1 MTPRQKTKRKPKL
14 APLPKT
20 ILIGDVLWNTESF
33 FDGAIKDGLT
43 AVDIAP
49 FYNRSLASVEQALGK
64 RKQNSLKK
72 RDNMLIKQKV
82 FEEAMK
88 GNGRILT
95 LAAENIGMGKHDA
108 LDGITLPQPLII
120 NFPKQR

>member
-33 FDGAIKDGLT
+33 LDGAIKDGLT

-64 RKQNSLKK
+64 RKQDSLKK